1 MERDEVLAVLRDKA
15 VELLGVEPGAIT
27 EQASFVRDL
36 DLDIDSLD
44 LVEYTMAVEDE
55 FSITLPDEEL
65 TDLDNIGDMVTLVL
79 AKKAAA

>member
-15 VELLGVEPGAIT
+15 VELLGVEPSAIT
-27 EQASFVRDL
+27 EQASFVR

-65 TDLDNIGDMVTLVL
+65 TELDNIGDMVTLVL

>member
-15 VELLGVEPGAIT
+15 VELLGVEPAAIT
-27 EQASFVRDL
+27 EQASFVR

-55 FSITLPDEEL
+55 FSITLPDDEL
-65 TDLDNIGDMVTLVL
+65 IDLANIGDMVTLVL
-79 AKKAAA
+79 AKQAAA

>member
-15 VELLGVEPGAIT
+15 AELLGVEPAAIT
-27 EQASFVRDL
+27 EQASFVR

-55 FSITLPDEEL
+55 FSITLPDDEL
-65 TDLDNIGDMVTLVL
+65 IDLANIGDMVTLVL
-79 AKKAAA
+79 AKQAAA

>member
-15 VELLGVEPGAIT
+15 AELLGVEPAAIT

-36 DLDIDSLD
+36 DIDSLE

-55 FSITLPDEEL
+55 FSITLPDDEL
-65 TDLDNIGDMVTLVL
+65 IDLANIGDMVTLVL
-79 AKKAAA
+79 AKQAAA

>member
-1 MERDEVLAVLRDKA
+1 MERDEVLSVLRDKA
-15 VELLGVEPGAIT
+15 VELLGVDPEAIT
-27 EQASFVRDL
+27 EQASFVR

-65 TDLDNIGDMVTLVL
+65 TDLANIGDMVTLVL